1 MTQRQIK
8 KAKCFSRYLLGLK
21 HERVIEAYRIMI
33 IWSKECFISS
43 YGFSEKVQTIQH
55 TPLFSPQHWSWI
67 DKGTEQI
74 SQVNKVRCLP
84 ASLQLIVWRVVSLMG
99 WLKMCSVSPNN
110 TETTTVSSAKY
121 KWKYCY
127 LLSLFIYLKDLWTF
141 QFVMNLNKPNF

>member
-1 MTQRQIK
+1 MLLKVSPGSKTWACNWSLQDYDNLVEGM
-8 KAKCFSRYLLGLK
+8 FYL
-21 HERVIEAYRIMI
+21 I
-33 IWSKECFISS
+33 IWFLWE
-43 YGFSEKVQTIQH
+43 GADHPAH
-55 TPLFSPQHWSWI
+55 TAFSPQHWSWI
-67 DKGTEQI
+67 DEGTEQI